1 MKNKILIAI
10 LILFVAVVLWFIFTT
25 NYPIALVNLQPISA
39 IDFNKN
45 YASSLVYY
53 KNALETYN
61 NKDAKA
67 LEADEIKKEIKRA
80 LLENMI
86 ENILIDRQLKKEI
99 KSSDLEKLI
108 IKKIEEVINGQN
120 IQEAVEKLYGFS
132 FNDFKKRILIPQ
144 AKKEIFESRIFLSGE
159 NFEEKLKDIKSKA
172 QIMIF
177 LPGFEWGEKGVI
189 IKE

>member
-25 NYPIALVNLQPISA
+25 NYPIAFVNLKPISA
-39 IDFNKN
+39 VNFNKN
-45 YASSLVYY
+45 YIASLTYY

-61 NKDAKA
+61 NKDAKV
-67 LEADEIKKEIKRA
+67 LEADEVKKEIKRA
-80 LLENMI
+80 LLESLI
-86 ENILIDRQLKKEI
+86 EDILVDEQLNKEI
-99 KSSDLEKLI
+99 KTGDLEKLVD
-108 IKKIEEVINGQN
+108 KKIEEISNNQN
-120 IQEAVEKLYGFS
+120 LPKAVEKLYGFT
-132 FNDFKKRILIPQ
+132 FEDFKNKVLIPQ
-144 AKKEIFESRIFLSGE
+144 AKKEILESRIFLSGE

>member
-67 LEADEIKKEIKRA
+67 LEADEIKK
-80 LLENMI
+80 
-86 ENILIDRQLKKEI
+86 
-99 KSSDLEKLI
+99 
-108 IKKIEEVINGQN
+108 
-120 IQEAVEKLYGFS
+120 
-132 FNDFKKRILIPQ
+132 
-144 AKKEIFESRIFLSGE
+144 
-159 NFEEKLKDIKSKA
+159 KLKSFIGKYD
-172 QIMIF
+172 
-177 LPGFEWGEKGVI
+177 
-189 IKE
+189 